1 MSETKVFEISFTVTE
16 DKTAKVMGSGDLP
29 VLATPAMIA
38 AMENAAMQC
47 AAGWLE
53 PGMTTVGV
61 HMNAE
66 HNKASAVGATILVR
80 ATMDAHE
87 GRSFEFTVEAFEG
100 ENQIGVGEHTRV
112 AVNAERFM
120 AKLAKQ

>member
-1 MSETKVFEISFTVTE
+1 MEIKVFETSFTVTD

-38 AMENAAMQC
+38 AMENAAMRC
-47 AAGWLE
+47 AAPLLE

-66 HNKASAVGATILVR
+66 HNKASAVGAQITAK
-80 ATMDAHE
+80 ATLFEQE
-87 GRSFEFTVEAFEG
+87 GRTFRFTVEAFENG
-100 ENQIGVGEHTRV
+100 EQIGVGEHTRV

-120 AKLAKQ
+120 SKLAK